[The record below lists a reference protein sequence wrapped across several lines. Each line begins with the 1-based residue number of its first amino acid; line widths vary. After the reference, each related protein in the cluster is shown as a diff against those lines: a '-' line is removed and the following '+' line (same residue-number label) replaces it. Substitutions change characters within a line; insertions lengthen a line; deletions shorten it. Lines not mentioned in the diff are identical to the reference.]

1 MAGSTASHCP
11 RSRAF
16 TTAAENTET
25 KDDAFHQCAPALIP
39 AEAAKQC
46 QCRNCCS
53 AVMRMDRRTERPR
66 AEGLMSR
73 AKTWAGALRRD
84 AHAIYLA
91 SRDPRLPWTVKLL
104 AIAVAGYALSPI
116 DLIPDFIPVLGVLD
130 DLIIVPLGIW
140 LVIALIPEG
149 LMREYRT
156 VASAAARPP
165 VSKAAAIIIVAVW
178 ISGAALVGWMTFVHW
193 PV

>member
-1 MAGSTASHCP
+1 MG
-11 RSRAF
+11 
-16 TTAAENTET
+16 
-25 KDDAFHQCAPALIP
+25 
-39 AEAAKQC
+39 
-46 QCRNCCS
+46 
-53 AVMRMDRRTERPR
+53 RRTDRDRPGVK
-66 AEGLMSR
+66 GLMLR
-73 AKTWAGALRRD
+73 AKTWARALRRD

-156 VASAAARPP
+156 MASAAARPP

-178 ISGAALVGWMTFVHW
+178 ISGAALLGWMTFVHW
-193 PV
+193 RV